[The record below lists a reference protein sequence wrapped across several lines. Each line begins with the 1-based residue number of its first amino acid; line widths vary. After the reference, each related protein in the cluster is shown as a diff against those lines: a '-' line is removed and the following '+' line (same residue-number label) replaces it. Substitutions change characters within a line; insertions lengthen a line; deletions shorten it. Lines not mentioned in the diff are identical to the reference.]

1 MNADKK
7 NKITL
12 ENALGKLLGFE
23 VGEAE
28 DLLEHLFTIESEED
42 LSEYLVQLLGGQS
55 PELAGFAENMM
66 RYRRGEPLNKTT
78 IGGNNNDND
87 EKEAKQTAA
96 AVVSSSQ
103 DDTAA
108 LDSFKAMA
116 LGKNA
121 EASKKGNKNIK
132 PKQGNKSRVPA
143 PKKGNRKSPPPPSTA
158 SANISSSS
166 TNNKAQNQST
176 PSSSSHPKSQNHQTK
191 KSEQQHQAAVV
202 VVVEKTHPS
211 RGKAK
216 KICGCFGT
224 KHKPLTNCL
233 YCGRISCQVEGYD
246 FCPMCGFMVEAGM

>member
-7 NKITL
+7 NKIAL

-23 VGEAE
+23 EGEAE

-55 PELAGFAENMM
+55 PELTGFAENMS
-66 RYRRGEPLNKTT
+66 RYRRGEPLKG
-78 IGGNNNDND
+78 IIDGNNND
-87 EKEAKQTAA
+87 

-103 DDTAA
+103 DDNAA

-116 LGKNA
+116 VGKNV
-121 EASKKGNKNIK
+121 EASKKGNSNNNNKQ
-132 PKQGNKSRVPA
+132 KQGNNSRVP
-143 PKKGNRKSPPPPSTA
+143 PWKNKTNRKSPPPPSTA
-158 SANISSSS
+158 SADISSSS

-176 PSSSSHPKSQNHQTK
+176 PSSSHPKSQNHQTK

-202 VVVEKTHPS
+202 VEKKYPS
-211 RGKAK
+211 RGEAK

-224 KHKPLTNCL
+224 KHKALTNCL

-246 FCPMCGFMVEAGM
+246 FCPFCGFMVEAGM